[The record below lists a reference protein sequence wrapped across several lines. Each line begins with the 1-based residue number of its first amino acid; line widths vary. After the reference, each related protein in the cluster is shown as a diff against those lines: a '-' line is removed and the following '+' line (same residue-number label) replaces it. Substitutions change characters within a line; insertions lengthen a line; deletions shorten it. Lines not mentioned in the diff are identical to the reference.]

1 MTVAGR
7 AASRLCDTT
16 IVTLAAIAAAEPSSS
31 ARVTAPRDVLRIFP
45 PPCWRRLWNGDRRF
59 YHRPERRLR
68 IARGVEQQ
76 RTVGAGHRE
85 AVEPGVVV
93 GDAPGGDRGDAR
105 PVEGVEQRTI

>member
-45 PPCWRRLWNGDRRF
+45 PPCWRRLWNGDRRVD
-59 YHRPERRLR
+59 HCPERPLR
-68 IARGVEQQ
+68 VQRHVEQQ
-76 RTVGAGHRE
+76 RMVGACRRR
-85 AVEPGVVV
+85 VVV
-93 GDAPGGDRGDAR
+93 PGMAVIQAPGGQRGTMGLRSWDR
-105 PVEGVEQRTI
+105 P